1 MVYSIVCTW
10 LDDYL
15 ADEELEISDSWDF
28 MKWIEES
35 QIIAVFQDCVLNTFK
50 QERTRND
57 AEMILYSLLWEY
69 YLLQRDLSND
79 RIEAD
84 GTAWARLESSPSID
98 NWPSEKRNFV
108 VGDEFYMLLEKSNV
122 RKRLLKSKVSKRVSP
137 TGGAVVTGLDVA
149 TAATAAAW
157 NYKYLPV
164 VRSIYACGSGSG
176 SGSGS
181 SRSISRVGRRYRHP
195 TLPHLAAE
203 PAGIVQETGRLLG
216 LLANSSQMED
226 EFIPDPYYTR
236 LQVEM
241 EVCGLAAADFCECY
255 ISAGPTWKLGAEIA
269 VGGSV
274 GAVAVVGQPDAT
286 ETWRYEYSP
295 LYDNTAE
302 GRAMAEAWLPGCC
315 GRALEEEVLVDADAL
330 LAEEQ
335 GQVHAE
341 EQLLEKHLW
350 EIEKIQTITVKRNP
364 RWWAA
369 VGHPAYVDFWKHVDA
384 VRSDPMFLSPAFLDE
399 GGRRSPGPKTVGP
412 MFVD

>member
-1 MVYSIVCTW
+1 MVYSIVCRW

-28 MKWIEES
+28 MEWVEES
-35 QIIAVFQDCVLNTFK
+35 QIIEVFQDCVLKTFK
-50 QERTRND
+50 QESTRND

-69 YLLQRDLSND
+69 YLLQRDLANG
-79 RIEAD
+79 RIEPD
-84 GTAWARLESSPSID
+84 TSAWTRIESSPSID

-108 VGDEFYMLLEKSNV
+108 IGDEFYLLLEKSNG
-122 RKRLLKSKVSKRVSP
+122 RKRLLKNKVSKRVSA
-137 TGGAVVTGLDVA
+137 TGGTVVTGLD
-149 TAATAAAW
+149 AATPTSAIDW

-164 VRSIYACGSGSG
+164 MRNIYACGS
-176 SGSGS
+176 S
-181 SRSISRVGRRYRHP
+181 SLGRRYRHP

-203 PAGIVQETGRLLG
+203 PAGIVYGTGRLLG
-216 LLANSSQMED
+216 LAVNSSQIED
-226 EFIPDPYYTR
+226 ELIPDPYYIR

-255 ISAGPTWKLGAEIA
+255 ISAGTTWKLGAEIA

-274 GAVAVVGQPDAT
+274 GAVAVVGLPDAT

-302 GRAMAEAWLPGCC
+302 GRALAEAWLPVVAT
-315 GRALEEEVLVDADAL
+315 ALEEEVPVDADAL

-335 GQVHAE
+335 VQAHVE

-369 VGHPAYVDFWKHVDA
+369 VGLPAYVDFWKHVDA
-384 VRSDPMFLSPAFLDE
+384 VRSDPMFLSPAFLDGE
-399 GGRRSPGPKTVGP
+399 VPGSKGTGPGPVGP